1 MTDRIRRPRN
11 LPRATRPSRR
21 EIIARASSS
30 SSARVSRV
38 SNASPRASNVERIE
52 RIERDASTPN
62 RPQTRHLAR
71 AARSTRSRRRARC
84 DPRARPSNAR
94 LRRVSVPRVSRA
106 RYRNA
111 RNARKRRITRPRAST
126 PPHAASSDDDAETR
140 RGRCF
145 FQRIADDG
153 DADEETAEVRVRPGG
168 GDGIFR
174 GWVPARARRRRR
186 ARASSARGRTMETRG
201 RTMENGVGARGGIA
215 RTRDG

>member
-1 MTDRIRRPRN
+1 MNDRPNPTSTPPPSRDASI
-11 LPRATRPSRR
+11 ATRNHR
-21 EIIARASSS
+21 ARLLLLLR
-30 SSARVSRV
+30 ARLARLERVASRV
-38 SNASPRASNVERIE
+38 ERVERVERIE
-52 RIERDASTPN
+52 CDASTPN
-62 RPQTRHLAR
+62 RLQMRRLAR

-153 DADEETAEVRVRPGG
+153 DADEQTAEVRVRPGG

-174 GWVPARARRRRR
+174 GWVPARARG
-186 ARASSARGRTMETRG
+186 AADARGPSRPRG
-201 RTMENGVGARGGIA
+201 
-215 RTRDG
+215 